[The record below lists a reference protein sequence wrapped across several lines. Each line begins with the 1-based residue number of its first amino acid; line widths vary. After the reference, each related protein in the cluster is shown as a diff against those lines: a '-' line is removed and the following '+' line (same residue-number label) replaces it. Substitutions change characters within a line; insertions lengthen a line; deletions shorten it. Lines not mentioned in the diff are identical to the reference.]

1 MFTRDDL
8 DAALARYPEGDAG
21 RVILAR
27 AVTQVALHARHAVR
41 VYLGTSGYLTDLM
54 QRFRAEERDRQV
66 LALVAGHVHDLAHS
80 RHYHGPCILDGA
92 ERCAMLALV
101 DSARVL
107 LHLSVGRDETARALL
122 TRVVIS
128 VGAAAAA
135 AADACERRGVPD
147 RADAEQMRHDLPA
160 FLDAT
165 GGAEGPW
172 CVRYD
177 AETGPVRVPVR
188 AEIKTAALERASG
201 TGAHDHAR
209 GDVCPGEDPGA
220 PTNAA
225 TEGTC

>member
-1 MFTRDDL
+1 MTHTCHTPYCWLLSCAVCASCEACAEAYRACRPALPARLIDDASAPAVLRVAVELLRDPPAD
-8 DAALARYPEGDAG
+8 DPE
-21 RVILAR
+21 
-27 AVTQVALHARHAVR
+27 H
-41 VYLGTSGYLTDLM
+41 
-54 QRFRAEERDRQV
+54 
-66 LALVAGHVHDLAHS
+66 
-80 RHYHGPCILDGA
+80 
-92 ERCAMLALV
+92 
-101 DSARVL
+101 
-107 LHLSVGRDETARALL
+107 TAWL
-122 TRVVIS
+122 
-128 VGAAAAA
+128 
-135 AADACERRGVPD
+135 D

>member
-135 AADACERRGVPD
+135 DACERRGVPD

-188 AEIKTAALERASG
+188 A
-201 TGAHDHAR
+201 
-209 GDVCPGEDPGA
+209 